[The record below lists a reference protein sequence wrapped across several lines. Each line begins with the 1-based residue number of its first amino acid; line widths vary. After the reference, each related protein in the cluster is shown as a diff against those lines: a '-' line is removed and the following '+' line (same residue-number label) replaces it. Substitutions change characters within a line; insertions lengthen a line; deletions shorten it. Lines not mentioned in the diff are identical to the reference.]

1 MNFVADVGSILT
13 TAQVEQRTIEE
24 ILSMLGDAEDSV
36 GRGEQLK
43 PVPAASFGA
52 AETATT
58 LELHTGKAHDHVVS
72 AMRDMVAAL
81 QTFTQNVKHFQTDA
95 HETDADVS
103 VVFQKNTQALGC
115 MGNTTTNVFQQ
126 PQACQLAPTEPDA

>member
-1 MNFVADVGSILT
+1 MNFVADVGSVLT
-13 TAQVEQRTIEE
+13 TAQVEERTIAE

-36 GRGEQLK
+36 GRGERLK
-43 PVPAASFGA
+43 PVPAAAFGA

-58 LELHTGKAHDHVVS
+58 LELHTAKAHDHVVS

-81 QTFTQNVKHFQTDA
+81 QTYTQNVKHYRADA
-95 HETDADVS
+95 HDTDADIGIVLTR
-103 VVFQKNTQALGC
+103 NTQALDC

-126 PQACQLAPTEPDA
+126 PQTCQVQPTESGS